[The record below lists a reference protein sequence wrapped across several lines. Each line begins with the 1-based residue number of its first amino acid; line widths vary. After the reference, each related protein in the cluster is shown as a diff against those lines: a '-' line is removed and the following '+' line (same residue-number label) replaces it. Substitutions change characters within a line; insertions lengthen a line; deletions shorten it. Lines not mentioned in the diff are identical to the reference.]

1 MSLEVRPQRPEPA
14 RPPALVL
21 DRSHDLRTDL
31 SYQVSLSPYV
41 VIQAEPQVWFA
52 ERGGRAHSPPLRIVA
67 LRS

>member
-1 MSLEVRPQRPEPA
+1 MSREVHPQRPEPV
-14 RPPALVL
+14 RPQAPAL

-41 VIQAEPQVWFA
+41 VIQAEPQVWF
-52 ERGGRAHSPPLRIVA
+52 EELGGRAHSPPLRTVA